1 VLNIEIIS
9 VPMGSEHTS
18 FMIMRK
24 NQWED
29 ALFKSEDEK
38 YEFDIN
44 LIHFKMVI
52 KLLKKLDISDNPEK
66 LIEEILKYRVLG

>member
-1 VLNIEIIS
+1 
-9 VPMGSEHTS
+9 MGTEHTS

-44 LIHFKMVI
+44 MIHFKMVI
-52 KLLKKLDISDNPEK
+52 KLLQKLETSDNPTK
-66 LIEEILKYRVLG
+66 IVEEILKYRVLFSLYKD